1 MMEYYDFG
9 YGMGFYGWIMMI
21 LFWAAIIWLIVWL
34 VRQNSQQETRHEK
47 QTPTEILKER
57 LAKGEISK
65 KEFDEMKKELN
76 R

>member
-1 MMEYYDFG
+1 MMGYYNFG
-9 YGMGFYGWIMMI
+9 YGMGFYGWIMMV

-34 VRQNSQQETRHEK
+34 VRQNSHQETRPEK
-47 QTPTEILKER
+47 QTPTDILKER
-57 LAKGEISK
+57 FAKGEISK